1 MALTDDAIDKIKA
14 MIVAGELAPGS
25 RLPKEEIL
33 AEQLGLSRSSLRE
46 AVRALAAM
54 RILITRQGD
63 GTYVSSLE
71 PHLLLETLSF
81 AADVSQGHA
90 ALQLLQVRRLLEPQA
105 TGLAAALL
113 KPEDL
118 RELRDILDRSRSVA
132 TVEEFVAHDTAFHLK
147 IVEAV
152 GNPVLSMLL
161 QVVSTRTQ
169 RVRIVRGSRT
179 RHALDHAHRDHEQ
192 ILAALTS
199 RDALLAASAATVH
212 ITAVEQWLAASL
224 TDTSDE
230 PPAPAP
236 SGSSGSFG
244 SSVPSGS
251 FGSTGSSCSSGPAAV
266 PEAVRSASSAVPAP
280 PGPGGGPARA
290 PGAAPGTGAQA
301 ARSVAGSHHGRTG
314 ITPTR

>member
-81 AADVSQGHA
+81 AADVSQGRA

-113 KPEDL
+113 TSEDL
-118 RELRDILDRSRSVA
+118 RELRDILDRSRTVA

-147 IVEAV
+147 IVEVV

-224 TDTSDE
+224 TDASDE
-230 PPAPAP
+230 PAAPGT
-236 SGSSGSFG
+236 SGPF
-244 SSVPSGS
+244 SVPG
-251 FGSTGSSCSSGPAAV
+251 G
-266 PEAVRSASSAVPAP
+266 VRSASPEAPAQ
-280 PGPGGGPARA
+280 PGPGGAFGT
-290 PGAAPGTGAQA
+290 AAPA
-301 ARSVAGSHHGRTG
+301 ARPVSGRHQGAGA
-314 ITPTR
+314 TPTL